1 MPMVK
6 MGRYHEIGAYGRL
19 PLLCSA
25 SKLPC
30 LQQNTTKGIM
40 TGQELKE
47 IRLNLNMT
55 QEEFGKLLG
64 YAPDS
69 ATVRVSEL
77 ENERIRITATIDR
90 LARYI
95 EKWGVLRQL

>member
-1 MPMVK
+1 M
-6 MGRYHEIGAYGRL
+6 
-19 PLLCSA
+19 
-25 SKLPC
+25 
-30 LQQNTTKGIM
+30 N
-40 TGQELKE
+40 GQELKA

-64 YAPDS
+64 YAPES

-95 EKWGVLRQL
+95 EKWGVLKQL

>member
-1 MPMVK
+1 M
-6 MGRYHEIGAYGRL
+6 
-19 PLLCSA
+19 S
-25 SKLPC
+25 
-30 LQQNTTKGIM
+30 
-40 TGQELKE
+40 GQELKA

-64 YAPDS
+64 YAPES

-95 EKWGVLRQL
+95 EKWGVLKQL

>member
-1 MPMVK
+1 
-6 MGRYHEIGAYGRL
+6 
-19 PLLCSA
+19 
-25 SKLPC
+25 
-30 LQQNTTKGIM
+30 M
-40 TGQELKE
+40 TGKELKA

-77 ENERIRITATIDR
+77 ENDRIRITATIER

>member
-1 MPMVK
+1 
-6 MGRYHEIGAYGRL
+6 
-19 PLLCSA
+19 
-25 SKLPC
+25 
-30 LQQNTTKGIM
+30 M

-47 IRLNLNMT
+47 IRLKLNMT
-55 QEEFGKLLG
+55 QETFGTLLG
-64 YAPDS
+64 YAPES

-95 EKWGVLRQL
+95 EKWGVLKQL